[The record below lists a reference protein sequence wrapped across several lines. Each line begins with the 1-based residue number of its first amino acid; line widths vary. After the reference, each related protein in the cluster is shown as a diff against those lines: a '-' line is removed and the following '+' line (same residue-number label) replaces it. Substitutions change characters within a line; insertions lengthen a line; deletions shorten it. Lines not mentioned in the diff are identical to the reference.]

1 MDYVWNVQIHRQVGY
16 SFSDLHTTAYST
28 IALQELN
35 LNYHYDPI
43 YWACACLNVNAN
55 AVNDADYEYLL
66 ENDILETNSIEDDE
80 EEENKSGKVAYDK
93 VAEAISKFDLYE
105 IIPPD
110 INTARMGFI
119 PKVYENKIMF
129 GMKGISKIGDD
140 LVLNIINHRP
150 YKSLSDFIDKM
161 VENGKKLISKDR
173 VINLIKAGCFDAI
186 ENKPREQIMV
196 DFINSL
202 VTRKSTVNLRNVQ
215 MLIRYNL
222 FPEELNYEKGVF
234 IVHNEIKKTLSNG
247 FYCLDSED
255 NIIYKW
261 FVNNFEKEPL
271 NMNGHWYIKE
281 NEWDVI
287 YKKAQSTAKVW
298 IKDNVE
304 QLIDSIHNY
313 EYNEEYNKYASGD
326 ILKWELDS
334 LNFYHSGHPLSNISY
349 PFETTKIE
357 DLKEND
363 FDGYWQIK
371 GVAVPK
377 INLKTI
383 VGTVLVK
390 NKKNNIIVLS
400 CPDGVIKVK
409 CYKVQ
414 FAKYDKVI
422 EESDEYEEQDSF
434 FEKGTNLSIT
444 GFLRDG
450 VFIPK
455 VYKKNN
461 IDPIM
466 KIVINNNTF
475 DHLEAKR

>member
-1 MDYVWNVQIHRQVGY
+1 
-16 SFSDLHTTAYST
+16 
-28 IALQELN
+28 
-35 LNYHYDPI
+35 
-43 YWACACLNVNAN
+43 
-55 AVNDADYEYLL
+55 
-66 ENDILETNSIEDDE
+66 
-80 EEENKSGKVAYDK
+80 
-93 VAEAISKFDLYE
+93 
-105 IIPPD
+105 
-110 INTARMGFI
+110 
-119 PKVYENKIMF
+119 MF

-150 YKSLSDFIDKM
+150 YSSLNDFVSKM
-161 VENGKKLISKDR
+161 VEDGKKLISKDR
-173 VINLIKAGCFDAI
+173 IINLIKAGCFDAI
-186 ENKPREQIMV
+186 ENKSREQIMT

-202 VTRKSTVNLRNVQ
+202 VPYKSTVNLRNVQ

-222 FPEELNYEKGVF
+222 FPEKLNYEKGVF

-255 NIIYKW
+255 DIIYKW

-281 NEWDVI
+281 NEWDII
-287 YKKAQSTAKVW
+287 YKKAQSSAKVW
-298 IKDNVE
+298 IKDNVQ
-304 QLIDSIHNY
+304 QLIEDIHTY
-313 EYNEEYNKYASGD
+313 EYNEEYSKYATGD

-334 LNFYHSGHPLSNISY
+334 LNFYHSGHPLSNITY
-349 PFETTKIE
+349 PFEVSKLN

-371 GVAVPK
+371 GAAIPK

-383 VGTVLVK
+383 VGTVIVK
-390 NKKNNIIVLS
+390 NKKNNMIVLS
-400 CPDGVIKVK
+400 CPDGIIKVK
-409 CYKVQ
+409 CYKIQ

-422 EESDEYEEQDSF
+422 EEDDQFEEQDSF
-434 FEKGTNLSIT
+434 FEKGTNLSVT

-461 IDPIM
+461 VDPIM
-466 KIVINNNTF
+466 KVVISNNTF